1 MRALAL
7 VALLAGIAHADPPA
21 SLLTG
26 EAKHG
31 AALDPVFV
39 HFKLDKMS
47 CKFSEQKHIAL
58 LAKPL
63 TSSGVIYYDRDKGI
77 ARTTLAP
84 KKQQV
89 VLTKTTISIRSDKH
103 TEEIPLDKTKDLRAF
118 AMIFPSLL
126 RGDRAE
132 LEKAFDIGLYGSD
145 SDWWALSFAPKADT
159 LKKLVRKVVVVGRK
173 GDVVSLQVV
182 EASGDTTD
190 TQLTDVLKNGDVP
203 AAEIATAF
211 GAS

>member
-7 VALLAGIAHADPPA
+7 VALLAGIAQAGPPA
-21 SLLTG
+21 NLLTG

-63 TSSGVIYYDRDKGI
+63 TSSGVIFYDRDKGI

-159 LKKLVRKVVVVGRK
+159 LKKLVKKVVVVGHK

>member
-63 TSSGVIYYDRDKGI
+63 TSSGVIFYDRDKGI
-77 ARTTLAP
+77 SRTTLAP

-145 SDWWALSFAPKADT
+145 ADWWALSFAPKADS

>member
-7 VALLAGIAHADPPA
+7 VALFVAVAHAEPPA
-21 SLLTG
+21 NLMTG
-26 EAKHG
+26 DAKHG

-39 HFKLDKMS
+39 HFKLDRMS
-47 CKFSEQKHIAL
+47 CKFSEEKHIAL

-63 TSSGVIYYDRDKGI
+63 TSNGVIYYDHDKGI

-89 VLTKTTISIRSDKH
+89 VLTKTALLIKSDKH
-103 TEEIPLDKTKDLRAF
+103 TEEIPLDKTKDLKAF

-126 RGDRAE
+126 RGDRGE

-145 SDWWALSFAPKADT
+145 TDWWALTFAPKADT

-173 GDVVSLQVV
+173 GDVVSLQIV

-190 TQLTDVLKNGDVP
+190 TRLTDFLKNGDVP

-211 GAS
+211 GAP